1 MIVSAASAPSPTAR
15 ISRRSRISRG
25 PRGRAVRAGAAG
37 AAALLFAGLLAG
49 CSGGSSG
56 PSKAASG
63 APVTHTAAPAHSA
76 PPDDSYRRWGLDKP
90 LAPPPK
96 PPATRLTD
104 HFTGPTPQI
113 VRRVPTKDKIVF
125 VTFDDGAEKDPRF
138 IQMTKD
144 LRLPFTMFLTDQI
157 ARAGRGYGY
166 FQQLR
171 ALGNG
176 IDNHTISHPN
186 LRTLSAEDQQREIC
200 GQQDRLAK
208 RLGKRP
214 VLFRPPYGNYN
225 QATLAVAGG
234 CGIKAVV
241 LWQATMQ
248 INDMR
253 YATGDGLHPGDIVL
267 AHFRGPHELK
277 GASMTTMVSNMLR
290 SIQRQGYTVARLED
304 YV

>member
-1 MIVSAASAPSPTAR
+1 MSASH
-15 ISRRSRISRG
+15 ISRR
-25 PRGRAVRAGAAG
+25 RARAGAAG

-49 CSGGSSG
+49 CSGSSDSSG
-56 PSKAASG
+56 SPKAAKSS
-63 APVTHTAAPAHSA
+63 APARAAAPATSA

-90 LAPPPK
+90 LAAPPK
-96 PPATRLTD
+96 PPATRVTD
-104 HFTGPTPQI
+104 HVTGATPQI
-113 VRRVPTKDKIVF
+113 IRRVPTKDKIVF
-125 VTFDDGAEKDPRF
+125 LTFDDGAEKDPRF

-144 LRLPFTMFLTDQI
+144 LKLPYTMFLTDEI
-157 ARAGRGYGY
+157 ARVGRGYGY
-166 FQQLR
+166 FEQLR

-186 LRTLSAEDQQREIC
+186 LRTLSPEAQQHEIC

-225 QATLAVAGG
+225 QATLTAAGG
-234 CGIKAVV
+234 CGIKAMV
-241 LWQATMQ
+241 LWEVTMQ

-253 YATGDGLHPGDIVL
+253 YAEGSGLHPGDIVL
-267 AHFRGPHELK
+267 AHFRGPQQLK